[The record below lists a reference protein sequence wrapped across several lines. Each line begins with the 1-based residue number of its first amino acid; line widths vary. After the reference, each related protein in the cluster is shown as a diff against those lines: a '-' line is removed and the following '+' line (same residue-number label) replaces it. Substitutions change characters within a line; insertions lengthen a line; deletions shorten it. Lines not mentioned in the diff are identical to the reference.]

1 MTKELKEK
9 AIKYVEEVLESK
21 QKNKT
26 IKTNDEE
33 AVFLC
38 GAMAVIHAVFSKDME
53 KMDSVPP
60 RWVFAPMSGRS
71 INEYNY
77 KK

>member
-1 MTKELKEK
+1 MHELKEK
-9 AIKYVEEVLESK
+9 TIKYVEELLESK

-26 IKTNDEE
+26 IQTIEEE
-33 AVFLC
+33 AIFLC
-38 GAMAVIHAVFSKDME
+38 GAMSAIHVIFSKDME